1 MENKIAKVTVEKTR
15 EQLEQE
21 LEKYREKAIDLG
33 ATNAVIINTE
43 DIPVDER
50 ITLKC
55 QIPRCFGYGTGAHCP
70 PNTLKPSELREILK
84 KYNRAVFFIK
94 DVQPEV
100 IVRDKATIK
109 ERVKVYQDLFDI
121 VNKVESMAFYDGNY
135 LAFGFGAGSCRHTYC
150 GQQETCQAL
159 EGGKCRFSLRARPSM
174 EAVGID
180 VYQMVASQGWDIYPI
195 GSDAK
200 PDTITKG
207 TLAGIVIVS

>member
-1 MENKIAKVTVEKTR
+1 MDKKIAKVKIDKSR
-15 EQLEQE
+15 EQIDQE
-21 LEKYREKAIDLG
+21 LEKYREKAFELG
-33 ATNAVIINTE
+33 AANAVIINAE
-43 DIPVDER
+43 DIIVDER
-50 ITLKC
+50 VTLKC

-70 PNTLKPSELREILK
+70 PNTLKPGELRELLK
-84 KYNRAVFFIK
+84 KYSKAVFFTR
-94 DVQPEV
+94 DVEPEV

-109 ERVKVYQDLFDI
+109 ERVKAYQELFDM
-121 VNKVESMAFYDGNY
+121 VNKIESMAFYDGNY

-150 GQQETCQAL
+150 GLMDTCQAL

-200 PDTITKG
+200 PEAIPKG
-207 TLAGIVIVS
+207 TLAGIVIVR